1 MCLHFLLLPQL
12 TLDKP
17 FDFFFLG
24 LDSVESRT
32 TRDWS
37 PRCLLGFQDLP
48 SSCLH
53 VYPHLPLVT
62 SFFCSKSLKS
72 TRSLASE
79 PLSTL
84 GSALYRAHP
93 LAQCLAISRPSS
105 VNSQADQS
113 LPAHS
118 QPGDQGLALS
128 TAGEAFDS
136 FYSRKAKSQNL
147 GC

>member
-1 MCLHFLLLPQL
+1 MCVQFLLLPQL
-12 TLDKP
+12 TLDKAL
-17 FDFFFLG
+17 DFSG
-24 LDSVESRT
+24 LHWT
-32 TRDWS
+32 G
-37 PRCLLGFQDLP
+37 LLGSHDLP

-62 SFFCSKSLKS
+62 SFFCSKSLRS
-72 TRSLASE
+72 TRSLASK

-84 GSALYRAHP
+84 GSVLHRAHH

-105 VNSQADQS
+105 VNSWADQS
-113 LPAHS
+113 LQAPS

-128 TAGEAFDS
+128 TAGEAFDT
-136 FYSRKAKSQNL
+136 FYSRKAKSQNM